1 MEIQNKPLQKQ
12 WLDLLTNPH
21 TLGDL
26 ARLLGTSEYLWEDF
40 IRLQYETIL
49 PMLHPS
55 EERSPFSLS
64 SETIGKRL
72 DEALAGAQSLK
83 EKKSRLNQFKDQEI
97 FLIDLD
103 HILNAEVG
111 FRSLSEKLT
120 ILAEEVIHRATRIVY
135 DFLVNQF
142 GRPRTVAGLNARYAI
157 LGLGKLG
164 GAALGYASDLEV
176 LFVYSDNGQTDGT
189 RSIQNSEFFDR
200 LVKELN
206 RFISAKREGIFH
218 LDLRLRPYGQ
228 AAPLASS
235 LEGFCRYYGRGG
247 KAHAY
252 ERLALV
258 RMRAIGGDHEL
269 GSQLERLRDE
279 MVYASDLINI
289 DDLQE
294 LRLRQF
300 HEKAKGD
307 RPNAKFSPGALVDL
321 EYGVQIL
328 QVIHGRK
335 AESLRS
341 PRIHTALNA
350 LTDAGVLDPSEC
362 AHLTDAYDFLR
373 NLINGMR
380 MLRGH
385 AKDLFLPNAD
395 SKEYNHLAR
404 RMGYSGRSPLAPGIQ
419 LHIDFER
426 HTAAVRLFMER
437 YFGRES
443 IPGHGVGTV
452 ADLVLSDQVPE
463 ELRVRILSEAR
474 FKDPGRAYVNLKA
487 LAGSGSQKVT
497 FVRLALLASDVL
509 GRTPDPDMALNNWER
524 FIGRRVSPEFHYQ
537 TLLSQPMRLE
547 ILLGLFS
554 GSQFLA
560 DTLIRNPGF
569 LDWVMI
575 PELLHHLRKRED
587 IEEELRRAAEGH
599 GSLKAWR
606 NDLRRLRRREV
617 LRIGTRDL
625 CLRVPTRDVMHEL
638 SVLAEAFTQVAF
650 ERALRTLEGE
660 EATRAGNLVDDKR
673 FCVMALGKLGGKELN
688 YSSDIDLLAL
698 WDDRSPSAKG
708 DGILREK
715 MKGFYARLMER
726 IRSDLSQHTEEGYAF
741 RVDLRLRPF
750 GRAGELVP
758 SLSSIVEYYR
768 RDASLWEIQATL
780 KMRPIAGNL
789 QTGFALLDR
798 LRPELLKKRDRSTIV
813 EAIDRMRNG
822 AIKTYSGTG
831 RPLLDIK
838 SGLGGLRDVEFLV
851 QGLQLIH
858 SHEAPHLLESNTL
871 LSLGALSE
879 GGILPVRVAEALV
892 EDYLFLRK
900 VEHYLQILE
909 DQQIHALPKGK
920 AAITALAKR
929 IHGTEGKG
937 SLFMDEVRQCLGR
950 IREHYTTYLLHGTQ
964 DG

>member
-1 MEIQNKPLQKQ
+1 
-12 WLDLLTNPH
+12 
-21 TLGDL
+21 
-26 ARLLGTSEYLWEDF
+26 
-40 IRLQYETIL
+40 
-49 PMLHPS
+49 MLHPS
-55 EERSPFSLS
+55 EHGSPFSLS
-64 SETIGKRL
+64 SETILERL
-72 DEALAGAQSLK
+72 DKVLEGAQSLQ
-83 EKKSRLNQFKDQEI
+83 EKKSRLNEFKDQEI

-103 HILNAEVG
+103 HILNRKVG

-120 ILAEEVIHRATRIVY
+120 VLAEEVIHRATRIVY
-135 DFLVNQF
+135 DSLVSRF
-142 GRPRTVAGLNARYAI
+142 GNPRTVAGLDARYAI

-164 GAALGYASDLEV
+164 GAALGYASDLEI

-189 RSIQNSEFFDR
+189 RSIQNSDFFDR
-200 LVKELN
+200 LVKEVN
-206 RFISAKREGIFH
+206 RFISAKREGIFQ

-228 AAPLASS
+228 AGPLASS
-235 LEGFCRYYGRGG
+235 LEGFCRYYGQGG
-247 KAHAY
+247 NAHAY

-258 RMRAIGGDHEL
+258 RLRAIGGDHEL
-269 GSQLERLRDE
+269 GSQLERLRDD
-279 MVYASDLINI
+279 MVYTSGLINVG
-289 DDLQE
+289 DLQE

-300 HEKAKGD
+300 YEKAKGN

-328 QVIHGRK
+328 QVIYGRK
-335 AESLRS
+335 AKSLRS
-341 PRIHTALNA
+341 PRIHKAIKA
-350 LTDAGVLDPSEC
+350 LTDVGVLDPSEC
-362 AHLTDAYDFLR
+362 AHLADAYDFLR

-380 MLRGH
+380 MLRGN
-385 AKDLFLPNAD
+385 AKDLFLPRAD
-395 SKEYNHLAR
+395 SKEYDHLAR
-404 RMGYSGRSPLAPGIQ
+404 RMGYGGRSPLAPGIR

-437 YFGRES
+437 HFGRES

-463 ELRVRILSEAR
+463 ELRVSILSEAR
-474 FKDPGRAYVNLKA
+474 FKNPGRAYVNLKA
-487 LAGSGSQKVT
+487 LAGSGSQKDT
-497 FVRLALLASDVL
+497 FLKLALLASDVL

-524 FIGRRVSPEFHYQ
+524 FVERRVSPEFHYQ

-587 IEEELRRAAEGH
+587 IEEELRRAAEGQ
-599 GSLKAWR
+599 GSPKVWC

-625 CLRVPTRDVMHEL
+625 CLKAPTRDVMHEL
-638 SVLAEAFTQVAF
+638 SLVAEACIQVTF
-650 ERALRTLEGE
+650 ERALKTLEQEDEKRLENLFLGE
-660 EATRAGNLVDDKR
+660 R
-673 FCVMALGKLGGKELN
+673 FCLLALGKLGGKELN

-698 WDDRSPSAKG
+698 WDDRFLSAKG
-708 DGILREK
+708 DGVFREK

-726 IRSDLSQHTEEGYAF
+726 IRSDLSQHTDEGYAF

-780 KMRPIAGNL
+780 KMRPISGNL
-789 QTGFALLDR
+789 QVGFALLER
-798 LRPELLKKRDRSTIV
+798 LRPELLRRRDRAAIV
-813 EAIDRMRNG
+813 ATIDRMRNS
-822 AIKTYSGTG
+822 AIKAFSGTG
-831 RPLLDIK
+831 RALLDVK

-851 QGLQLIH
+851 QGLQLVH
-858 SHEAPHLLESNTL
+858 CHEAPHLLESNTL
-871 LSLGALSE
+871 LALGALSE
-879 GGILPVRVAEALV
+879 GGILPVEVAEELMA
-892 EDYLFLRK
+892 DYLFLRK

-920 AAITALAKR
+920 EALTALAKR
-929 IHGTEGKG
+929 VHGVEGKG
-937 SLFMDEVRQCLGR
+937 SLFMEEVRQCLGR
-950 IREHYTTYLLHGTQ
+950 IRENYTTYLLDGTRAR
-964 DG
+964 